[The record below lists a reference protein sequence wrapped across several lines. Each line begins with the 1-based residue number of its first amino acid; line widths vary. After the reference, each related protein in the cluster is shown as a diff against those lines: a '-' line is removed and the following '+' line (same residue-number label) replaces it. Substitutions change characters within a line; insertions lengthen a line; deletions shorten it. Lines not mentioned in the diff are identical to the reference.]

1 MAVTQN
7 TYTGNGSTTIYS
19 LSFSYLDKADVKVT
33 VNNVLVT
40 NYIFATASSIQFS
53 TPPSAGAAIRIY
65 RDTDT
70 DQTKATFFA
79 GSAIKANDL
88 NSNFTQTLYAVQEIA
103 FNALSKIGDTMQ
115 GILNMGGFR
124 ITNLGTPA
132 ADADG
137 ATKKYVDDRF
147 GDLEIPGVTR
157 WRKAATAGQTTF
169 SGGGDY
175 GGTLAYS
182 ASRETVYVNGAL
194 QQRNVDYTA
203 DNGTSIVFTP
213 ALVLGDVVDVH
224 CVNNVA
230 GITTDQASGVY
241 WAQSGTGAI
250 TRTVDAKLKDVVSVK
265 DFGAVADG
273 NFATGAGTNNTAAFQ
288 AAINS
293 LTSPGNGGR
302 SLYVPAGVYKLSSQ
316 ITVPSGV
323 SIFGDG
329 PWSSIVF
336 CPLAFTNTGGL
347 IRLNGTGGPPTSVT
361 GLGILAQTGGAT
373 GYGLVSVANGVFLDS
388 LWVNG
393 FGVGIQL
400 SSTDNFLTNFAS
412 ELNTTNVFITESD
425 VNVSHGTV
433 YGGTNGVTVANSTA
447 VSSGRVTLT
456 GVRATSCAQN
466 GFYLGPAKHVS
477 VIGCSAY
484 HDNAGLFTSSG
495 LTVDTS
501 NDVIINGF
509 SGMLGSTSTTSTGI
523 KITASNRVTV
533 NGSQL
538 RGFIDG
544 LLSNASSDVTFNGV
558 QATAN
563 GRSGMYIN
571 AGTRIV
577 ISNNILR
584 SNGTVGV
591 SDYGIITVNSDANS
605 THTIVNNTCTDV
617 SGGVQDYGIAASI
630 SQATSYTIIDGNI
643 CQNNNTADI
652 YLEGANSGNI
662 KLGASNVTGS
672 IVEVTAPSVASAAS
686 VTLPRGADLISVSG
700 TTGITSIV
708 ATGNA
713 RRTVTLNFAGAL
725 TVTDGS
731 NLKLAGNFTTTT
743 DDTLTLYCDGTNWI
757 EIARSI
763 N

>member
-1 MAVTQN
+1 VDFSFTFPYLNQLHVKASI
-7 TYTGNGSTTIYS
+7 NGVLTTAFTF
-19 LSFSYLDKADVKVT
+19 FSA
-33 VNNVLVT
+33 NVLRFSVAPALGAAVRIFRETPADTLAAVIQPGGPIPVVGLNQNFLQGLYYNQETQYDAANQSTAGLQAQITAAT
-40 NYIFATASSIQFS
+40 NTANSAATDASAAVATAN
-53 TPPSAGAAIRIY
+53 SA
-65 RDTDT
+65 
-70 DQTKATFFA
+70 
-79 GSAIKANDL
+79 
-88 NSNFTQTLYAVQEIA
+88 V
-103 FNALSKIGDTMQ
+103 
-115 GILNMGGFR
+115 
-124 ITNLGTPA
+124 
-132 ADADG
+132 
-137 ATKKYVDDRF
+137 
-147 GDLEIPGVTR
+147 
-157 WRKAATAGQTTF
+157 
-169 SGGGDY
+169 
-175 GGTLAYS
+175 
-182 ASRETVYVNGAL
+182 
-194 QQRNVDYTA
+194 
-203 DNGTSIVFTP
+203 VFT
-213 ALVLGDVVDVH
+213 
-224 CVNNVA
+224 
-230 GITTDQASGVY
+230 
-241 WAQSGTGAI
+241 QSGTGAV
-250 TRTVDAKLKDVVSVK
+250 TRTVDSKLKDTVSVK
-265 DFGAVADG
+265 DFGVVADG
-273 NFATGAGTNNTAAFQ
+273 NFTTGAGTDNTVAFQ
-288 AAINS
+288 TAINS
-293 LTSPGNGGR
+293 LASPGNGGK
-302 SLYVPAGVYKLSSQ
+302 SLYVPAGVYKIASQ
-316 ITVPSGV
+316 LTVPSGL
-323 SIFGDG
+323 SIIGDG
-329 PWSSIVF
+329 PWNSILF
-336 CPLAFTNTGGL
+336 CPTAFSNTGGL
-347 IRLNGTGGPPTSVT
+347 VRLNGTGGPPTSIS

-373 GYGLVSVANGVFLDS
+373 GYGLVAVANGVFLDS

-400 SSTDNFLTNFAS
+400 SQTDNFLTNFAS
-412 ELNTTNVFITESD
+412 ELNTTNVYITESD

-433 YGGTNGVTVANSTA
+433 YGGANGVIVANSTA

-456 GVRATSCAQN
+456 GIRATSCAQN
-466 GFYLGPAKHVS
+466 GYYFGPAKHVS

-523 KITASNRVTV
+523 KVIASSRVTV

-544 LLSNASSDVTFNGV
+544 LLSNASGDVTFNGC

-571 AGTRIV
+571 AGNRIIV
-577 ISNNILR
+577 SNNILR
-584 SNGTVGV
+584 SNGTAGV
-591 SDYGIITVNSDANS
+591 SDYGIITLNSDANS

-617 SGGVQDYGIAASI
+617 SGGVQDYGIAATV

-672 IVEVTAPSVASAAS
+672 IVEITAPSVASAAS

-708 ATGNA
+708 AAGNA

-731 NLKLAGNFTTTT
+731 NLKLAGNFTTTA

-757 EIARSI
+757 EISRSV